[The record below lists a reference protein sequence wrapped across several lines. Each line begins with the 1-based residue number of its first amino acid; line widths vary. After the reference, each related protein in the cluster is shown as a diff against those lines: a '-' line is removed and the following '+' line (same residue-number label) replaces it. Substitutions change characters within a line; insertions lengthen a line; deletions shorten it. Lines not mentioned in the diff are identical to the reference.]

1 MTLLRSHT
9 KYISILELHITLY
22 ISYEPGNGSS
32 SLKWIHSQ
40 YWQKK
45 KWRLK
50 SWCSDSDD
58 HFKVKVTLKDHSCLC
73 WQHPTL
79 WKSDLQIY
87 SKYSQEK
94 ISKIS
99 FIRKLGR
106 IKILCIREIRVKTFT
121 FLNEIFFYLAYKPQV
136 RARWSHSSTKVRA
149 QNGLWPPGL

>member
-1 MTLLRSHT
+1 MEIEKLMLRLWWS
-9 KYISILELHITLY
+9 LY
-22 ISYEPGNGSS
+22 G
-32 SLKWIHSQ
+32 
-40 YWQKK
+40 
-45 KWRLK
+45 K
-50 SWCSDSDD
+50 SDPERP
-58 HFKVKVTLKDHSCLC
+58 LCLC

-121 FLNEIFFYLAYKPQV
+121 FLNEIFFYLAYKPQLEQGEATV
-136 RARWSHSSTKVRA
+136 VQKSEHRMDFGLLASKWSGKVQRKDDF
-149 QNGLWPPGL
+149 QTPSQVMQQSCEP